1 MVAKYTIGVLYI
13 NYTSYKKGEFYIMVK
28 AKVWIEHLYL
38 SKEIQAVCALMLL
51 AFVCIANIGTVKADT
66 IFDGI
71 ENGSGTI
78 VSKITDTYCNY
89 LFPFLLVVALVG
101 TAITARNQKL
111 LPLFTGGLKIICI
124 VFVGCKAID
133 LITGTL
139 EWITEQFSGSA
150 GGSPV

>member
-1 MVAKYTIGVLYI
+1 
-13 NYTSYKKGEFYIMVK
+13 MVK

-89 LFPFLLVVALVG
+89 LFPFLLVVDLIG
-101 TAITARNQKL
+101 TAITAKNPKL

-124 VFVGCKAID
+124 VFIGCKAID

>member
-1 MVAKYTIGVLYI
+1 
-13 NYTSYKKGEFYIMVK
+13 MVK

-89 LFPFLLVVALVG
+89 LFPFLLVVDLIG
-101 TAITARNQKL
+101 TSITAKNPKL

-124 VFVGCKAID
+124 VFVGCKAIY

-139 EWITEQFSGSA
+139 EWIAEQFRGSA

>member
-38 SKEIQAVCALMLL
+38 SKEIQVVCALMLL

-78 VSKITDTYCNY
+78 VSKH
-89 LFPFLLVVALVG
+89 
-101 TAITARNQKL
+101 TAI
-111 LPLFTGGLKIICI
+111 IC
-124 VFVGCKAID
+124 FRFFLS
-133 LITGTL
+133 LI
-139 EWITEQFSGSA
+139 
-150 GGSPV
+150 

>member
-1 MVAKYTIGVLYI
+1 
-13 NYTSYKKGEFYIMVK
+13 MVK

-89 LFPFLLVVALVG
+89 LFPFLLVVDLIG
-101 TAITARNQKL
+101 TAITAQNPKL

-124 VFVGCKAID
+124 VFVGCKAIY

-139 EWITEQFSGSA
+139 EWIAEQFRGSA

>member
-1 MVAKYTIGVLYI
+1 
-13 NYTSYKKGEFYIMVK
+13 MVK

-38 SKEIQAVCALMLL
+38 SKEIQVVCALMLL

-89 LFPFLLVVALVG
+89 LFPFLLVVDLIG
-101 TAITARNQKL
+101 TAITAKNQKL
-111 LPLFTGGLKIICI
+111 LPLFTNGLKIICI
-124 VFVGCKAID
+124 VFLGCKAID

-139 EWITEQFSGSA
+139 EWIAEQFSGSA

>member
-1 MVAKYTIGVLYI
+1 
-13 NYTSYKKGEFYIMVK
+13 MVK

-78 VSKITDTYCNY
+78 VSRITDTYCNY

-111 LPLFTGGLKIICI
+111 LPLFTSGLKIICI

-139 EWITEQFSGSA
+139 EWIAEQFSGSA

>member
-1 MVAKYTIGVLYI
+1 
-13 NYTSYKKGEFYIMVK
+13 MVK

-78 VSKITDTYCNY
+78 VSQITDTYCNY
-89 LFPFLLVVALVG
+89 LFPFLLVVDLIG
-101 TAITARNQKL
+101 TAITAKNPKL

-124 VFVGCKAID
+124 VFVGCKAIY

-139 EWITEQFSGSA
+139 EWIAEQFGGSA

>member
-1 MVAKYTIGVLYI
+1 
-13 NYTSYKKGEFYIMVK
+13 MVK

-38 SKEIQAVCALMLL
+38 SKEIQVVCALMLL

-89 LFPFLLVVALVG
+89 LFPFLLVVDLIG
-101 TAITARNQKL
+101 TAITAKNTKL

-124 VFVGCKAID
+124 VFVGCKAIY

-139 EWITEQFSGSA
+139 EWIAEQFRGSA